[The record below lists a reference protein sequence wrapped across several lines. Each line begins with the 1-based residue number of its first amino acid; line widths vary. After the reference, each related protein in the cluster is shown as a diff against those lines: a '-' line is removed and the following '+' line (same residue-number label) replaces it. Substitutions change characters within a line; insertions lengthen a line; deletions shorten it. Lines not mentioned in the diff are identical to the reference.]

1 MIYSCVL
8 HSLIYICLHSSSEAI
23 QELSRDAV
31 TVDESPCEEE
41 GSKDENEEKR
51 RIVVSAIC
59 RPKKGVT
66 AQRLVL
72 HALF

>member
-8 HSLIYICLHSSSEAI
+8 HSLIYICLHSSSEAV

-41 GSKDENEEKR
+41 GSKD
-51 RIVVSAIC
+51 
-59 RPKKGVT
+59 VT
-66 AQRLVL
+66 PWTATLRTAGPFLRTIKDWDCSI
-72 HALF
+72 AKIR